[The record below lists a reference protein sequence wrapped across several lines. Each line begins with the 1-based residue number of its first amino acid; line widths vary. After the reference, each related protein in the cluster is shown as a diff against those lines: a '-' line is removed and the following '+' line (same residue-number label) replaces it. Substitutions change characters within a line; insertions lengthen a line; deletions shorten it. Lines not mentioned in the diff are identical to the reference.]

1 MNGKLK
7 ASTIAVMA
15 VGVTGLALINNKV
28 RRFDTITRN
37 SSKSNLKSGGSNNFA
52 KGNMKSGGSNNLQR
66 NKCNTAGLKSSN
78 IRNDRYLKNYRNT
91 ERNKNKINSKGIY
104 YSSGNY
110 EAFARPE
117 KPKGI
122 EKKSAYIVGSGLG
135 SLAAACFLVRDA
147 QMPGKNITI
156 LENGHSW
163 WCV

>member
-91 ERNKNKINSKGIY
+91 ERNKNKINSKGI
-104 YSSGNY
+104 S
-110 EAFARPE
+110 
-117 KPKGI
+117 
-122 EKKSAYIVGSGLG
+122 
-135 SLAAACFLVRDA
+135 C
-147 QMPGKNITI
+147 
-156 LENGHSW
+156 
-163 WCV
+163 